1 MPDNFGNRLKALRKK
16 SGLTQEQ
23 LADCTG
29 YSLMTIR
36 RWEWGERSPR
46 VDEVKALAKALGVC
60 EADLLH
66 DPPTEH
72 KPGEWVI
79 SFKTVAH
86 FDTEEVVDMT
96 GNISPVCSIQAG
108 PNGCGLVIKA
118 DWEAASTKKGLE
130 ELFRLIL
137 RDFYK
142 PIQAAG
148 IAYGK
153 IPDDEKS
160 NKKRR

>member
-1 MPDNFGNRLKALRKK
+1 MPDNFGERLKQLRKSK
-16 SGLTQEQ
+16 GLNQED
-23 LADCTG
+23 LADALG
-29 YSLMTIR
+29 MSYMTIR
-36 RWEWGERSPR
+36 RWEKGITTPR
-46 VDEVKALAKALGVC
+46 MEDIKALAKALGVS
-60 EADLLH
+60 EADLLN
-66 DPPTEH
+66 DSLREH
-72 KPGEWVI
+72 NPGEWVI

-118 DWEAASTKKGLE
+118 DWKSASTKKGLE

-148 IAYGK
+148 IAYGE
-153 IPDDEKS
+153 IPDEEKS
-160 NKKRR
+160 TKKRR

>member
-1 MPDNFGNRLKALRKK
+1 MSENFGSRLRAFRKK
-16 SGLTQEQ
+16 AGLNQTQ
-23 LADCTG
+23 LAEKIG
-29 YSLMTIR
+29 VSLLTLF
-36 RWEWGERSPR
+36 RWEKGERAPR
-46 VDEVKALAKALGVC
+46 VDEVKALAKALGVS
-60 EADLLH
+60 EADLLNDSMH
-66 DPPTEH
+66 EH

-86 FDTEEVVDMT
+86 FNTEEVVDMT

-118 DWEAASTKKGLE
+118 DWESASTKKGLE
-130 ELFRLIL
+130 DLFKLIL

-148 IAYGK
+148 IAYGE
-153 IPDDEKS
+153 IHDDEKS
-160 NKKRR
+160 SKKRR

>member
-1 MPDNFGNRLKALRKK
+1 MSETFGNRLKQLRKSK
-16 SGLTQEQ
+16 GLNQTQ
-23 LADCTG
+23 LAEKIG
-29 YSLMTIR
+29 VSLLTLF
-36 RWEWGERSPR
+36 RWEKGERAPR
-46 VDEVKALAKALGVC
+46 VDEVKALAKALGVS
-60 EADLLH
+60 EADLLN
-66 DPPTEH
+66 DSPSVRA
-72 KPGEWVI
+72 GGWVI

-118 DWEAASTKKGLE
+118 DWKSASTKKGLE

-148 IAYGK
+148 IAYGE

-160 NKKRR
+160 SKKRR

>member
-1 MPDNFGNRLKALRKK
+1 MSETFGERLRALRKK

-23 LADCTG
+23 LADAVNV
-29 YSLMTIR
+29 SLKTVQ
-36 RWEWGERSPR
+36 RWEFNERQPR
-46 VDEVKALAKALGVC
+46 IEEVKALAKALGVS
-60 EADLLH
+60 EADLLNDSPH
-66 DPPTEH
+66 KH

-118 DWEAASTKKGLE
+118 DWESASTKKGLE

-148 IAYGK
+148 IAYGE
-153 IPDDEKS
+153 IPDEEKS
-160 NKKRR
+160 SKKRR

>member
-1 MPDNFGNRLKALRKK
+1 MSSSFGNRLRAFRKK
-16 SGLTQEQ
+16 AGLTQEQ
-23 LADCTG
+23 LADSTG
-29 YSLMTIR
+29 FSLMTIR

-46 VDEVKALAKALGVC
+46 VEEVKALAKALGVS
-60 EADLLH
+60 EADLLN
-66 DPPTEH
+66 DSPE
-72 KPGEWVI
+72 KSGEWVI

-96 GNISPVCSIQAG
+96 GNISPVCSIQAA

-118 DWEAASTKKGLE
+118 DWKSASTKKGLE

-148 IAYGK
+148 IAYGE
-153 IPDDEKS
+153 IPDEEKS
-160 NKKRR
+160 SKKRR

>member
-1 MPDNFGNRLKALRKK
+1 MPDNLGERIRRLRKK
-16 SGLTQEQ
+16 AGLTQEQ
-23 LADCTG
+23 LAEAVG
-29 YSLMTIR
+29 VNPITISW
-36 RWEWGERSPR
+36 WENDKYLPQTQN
-46 VDEVKALAKALGVC
+46 VKALAKALGVS
-60 EADLLH
+60 EADLLNDSQH
-66 DPPTEH
+66 EH

-108 PNGCGLVIKA
+108 PNGCCLVIKA
-118 DWEAASTKKGLE
+118 DWESASTKKGLE

-148 IAYGK
+148 IAYGE
-153 IPDDEKS
+153 IPDEEKS
-160 NKKRR
+160 SKKRR

>member
-1 MPDNFGNRLKALRKK
+1 MPDNFGNRLKQLRKSK
-16 SGLTQEQ
+16 GLNQTQ
-23 LADCTG
+23 LAEILGVHEITV
-29 YSLMTIR
+29 R
-36 RWEWGERSPR
+36 RWELGQREPR
-46 VDEVKALAKALGVC
+46 LEDIKALAKALGVS
-60 EADLLH
+60 EADLLNDSLH
-66 DPPTEH
+66 EH

-118 DWEAASTKKGLE
+118 DWESASTKKGLE

-148 IAYGK
+148 IAYGE
-153 IPDDEKS
+153 IPDEEKS
-160 NKKRR
+160 SKKRR

>member
-1 MPDNFGNRLKALRKK
+1 MPNSFGERLKQLRKSK
-16 SGLTQEQ
+16 GLNQSQ
-23 LADCTG
+23 LAEILSVHEITV
-29 YSLMTIR
+29 R
-36 RWEWGERSPR
+36 RWELKQREPR
-46 VDEVKALAKALGVC
+46 LEDIKALAKALGVS
-60 EADLLH
+60 EADLLN
-66 DPPTEH
+66 DSPPDNS
-72 KPGEWVI
+72 GRWVI

-86 FDTEEVVDMT
+86 FNTEEVVDMT

-118 DWEAASTKKGLE
+118 DWESASTKKGLE

-148 IAYGK
+148 IAYGE
-153 IPDDEKS
+153 IPDEEKS
-160 NKKRR
+160 SKKRR

>member
-1 MPDNFGNRLKALRKK
+1 MSETFNDRLRRLRKK
-16 SGLTQEQ
+16 SGLNQEE
-23 LADCTG
+23 LAERTG
-29 YSLMTIR
+29 FSIMTIR
-36 RWEWGERSPR
+36 RWEWGERYPR
-46 VDEVKALAKALGVC
+46 VDEVKALAKALGVS
-60 EADLLH
+60 EADLLN
-66 DPPTEH
+66 DTPSVRV
-72 KPGEWVI
+72 GEWVI

-86 FDTEEVVDMT
+86 FNTEEVVDMT

-108 PNGCGLVIKA
+108 PNGCGLVINA
-118 DWEAASTKKGLE
+118 DWKSASTKKGLE

-148 IAYGK
+148 IAYGE

-160 NKKRR
+160 SKKRR

>member
-1 MPDNFGNRLKALRKK
+1 MSEAFGKRLRRLRKK

-23 LADCTG
+23 LAEAINVNPI
-29 YSLMTIR
+29 TISW
-36 RWEWGERSPR
+36 WENNKYLPQTQN
-46 VDEVKALAKALGVC
+46 VKALAKALGVS
-60 EADLLH
+60 EADLLN
-66 DPPTEH
+66 DSLREQ

-96 GNISPVCSIQAG
+96 GNISPVCSIQAA
-108 PNGCGLVIKA
+108 PNGCGLVIKG
-118 DWEAASTKKGLE
+118 DWKTLSTKKGLE
-130 ELFRLIL
+130 ELFRQVV

-142 PIQAAG
+142 PIQTAG
-148 IAYGK
+148 IAYGE

-160 NKKRR
+160 SKKRR

>member
-1 MPDNFGNRLKALRKK
+1 MPDNLGERIRRLRKK
-16 SGLTQEQ
+16 AGLTQEQ
-23 LADCTG
+23 LAEAVG
-29 YSLMTIR
+29 VHENSVS
-36 RWEWGERSPR
+36 RWENNELTPKTFKI
-46 VDEVKALAKALGVC
+46 KALAKALGVS
-60 EADLLH
+60 EADLLN
-66 DPPTEH
+66 DSLREQ

-118 DWEAASTKKGLE
+118 DWKSASTKKGLE

-148 IAYGK
+148 IAYGE

-160 NKKRR
+160 SKKRR

>member
-1 MPDNFGNRLKALRKK
+1 MSSSFGERLRALRKK
-16 SGLTQEQ
+16 AGLTQEQ
-23 LADCTG
+23 LADSTG
-29 YSLMTIR
+29 FSLMTIR

-46 VDEVKALAKALGVC
+46 VEEVKALAKALGVS
-60 EADLLH
+60 EADLLN
-66 DPPTEH
+66 DSPE
-72 KPGEWVI
+72 KSGEWVI

-96 GNISPVCSIQAG
+96 GNISPVCSIQAA

-118 DWEAASTKKGLE
+118 DWKSASTKKGLE

-148 IAYGK
+148 IAYGE
-153 IPDDEKS
+153 IPDEEKS

>member
-1 MPDNFGNRLKALRKK
+1 MSSSFGNRLRAFRKK
-16 SGLTQEQ
+16 AGLTQEQ
-23 LADCTG
+23 LADSTG
-29 YSLMTIR
+29 FSLMTIR

-46 VDEVKALAKALGVC
+46 VEEVKALAKALGVS
-60 EADLLH
+60 EADLLN
-66 DPPTEH
+66 DSPE
-72 KPGEWVI
+72 KSGEWVI

-96 GNISPVCSIQAG
+96 GNISPVCSIQAA

-118 DWEAASTKKGLE
+118 DWKSASTKKGLE

-148 IAYGK
+148 IAYGE
-153 IPDDEKS
+153 IPDEEKS
-160 NKKRR
+160 TKKRR